1 MIIVDYLKKKWRS
14 LSEGK
19 KSQIVG
25 FLTINQGIL
34 LVLIG
39 EITFRLKRAVPYKFY
54 LFLEI
59 FGIFEFAIGLWYL
72 IRSGM
77 KLDEEK
83 TKLEIEIKKRMV
95 LENTLRDSEKKY
107 RTLVEHSLDG
117 IALVQNLRI
126 IFANDAFLKIFG
138 YKDLEEI
145 VGESIEKIISPY
157 SKVDLILERLQ
168 NSKEMDASPLE
179 FSGVRKDG
187 TVIDVEMLQVGLL
200 YKETPATQVIV
211 RDVTEKRFR
220 EERALRRT
228 MKFRVEFGKVYLISE
243 RELKKGLDVFLD
255 LLRCGYKGLIITRTH
270 PELLKKKLKINSP
283 IFWISESSEGKENV
297 LSPNLDE
304 LERVIKEK
312 VFENRVVLLNRLD
325 YLIQKNDF
333 SKVLSFIQRLND
345 FLYFTRSLL
354 LISVDS
360 ETLSESELSLLRTE
374 TYKVELKGKLTLEM
388 PLYEILKFIHQKD
401 NTYEKPTLKEIKE
414 KFKISRVTA
423 RKRVRRL
430 LGMGLITEEKK
441 GRYKILGLTRI
452 GRDFFE

>member
-83 TKLEIEIKKRMV
+83 TKLEMEIKKRMV

-168 NSKEMDASPLE
+168 NLKEMDASPLE

-228 MKFRVEFGKVYLISE
+228 MKFRVEFGKIYLISE
-243 RELKKGLDVFLD
+243 RELKRGLDVFLD

-283 IFWISESSEGKENV
+283 IFWISESSGSKEDV
-297 LSPNLDE
+297 LFPNLDE

-333 SKVLSFIQRLND
+333 SKVLSFIQKLND
-345 FLYFTRSLL
+345 FLYFTKSLL

-374 TYKVELKGKLTLEM
+374 TYRVELKGKPTLEM
-388 PLYEILKFIHQKD
+388 PLYEILKFIQQKD

-430 LGMGLITEEKK
+430 LGMGLITEKKK
-441 GRYKILGLTRI
+441 GRYKILGLTRV
-452 GRDFFE
+452 GRDLFE

>member
-168 NSKEMDASPLE
+168 NLKEMDASPLE

-228 MKFRVEFGKVYLISE
+228 MKFRVEFGKIYLISE
-243 RELKKGLDVFLD
+243 RELKRGLDVFLD

-270 PELLKKKLKINSP
+270 PELLKKKFKINSP
-283 IFWISESSEGKENV
+283 IFWISESSGSKEDV
-297 LSPNLDE
+297 LFPNLDE

-388 PLYEILKFIHQKD
+388 PLYEILKFIQQKD

-430 LGMGLITEEKK
+430 LGMGLITEKKK
-441 GRYKILGLTRI
+441 GRYKILGLTRV
-452 GRDFFE
+452 GRDLFE